1 MAHDARRAADE
12 AMLVEG
18 LDAPP
23 VDARVVQGDAVES
36 NQMNS
41 IEAAGG
47 LATIDADASNLDASN
62 LAGDARRSRV
72 VSRTVGIVTG
82 AMGARAAFTVRR
94 DRWKLD
100 VLATDRPIVITID
113 GPAGTGKS
121 TVARALA
128 KRLGLDFLDTGA
140 MYRAAA
146 AIAIDHAIDL
156 KDHATIVTKVGHADL
171 HFDWSQDPPVMLASG
186 KPIQHRLR
194 DPDVTRVV
202 SPIAGI
208 KPLRELMVRKQRI
221 IAHQHP
227 RLVSEGRDQG
237 SVVFPDAA
245 VKFYL
250 HASPEVRGKRRY
262 DQLIAAGQN
271 ADLEKL
277 IAEIIDRDHSDS
289 TRSDGPLICPDDAT
303 VVDTSNLEFAEVV
316 SLLEQEVY
324 DRVGV

>member
-1 MAHDARRAADE
+1 MALDPSDRAASPLNADDSDV
-12 AMLVEG
+12 AGATLVEG
-18 LDAPP
+18 FDAPIATP
-23 VDARVVQGDAVES
+23 ESRSATRPTRVVA
-36 NQMNS
+36 
-41 IEAAGG
+41 
-47 LATIDADASNLDASN
+47 
-62 LAGDARRSRV
+62 
-72 VSRTVGIVTG
+72 RTVGIATRASG
-82 AMGARAAFTVRR
+82 AGAAFNVLI

-146 AIAIDHAIDL
+146 AIAIDHSIDITN
-156 KDHATIVTKVGHADL
+156 HAEIVAKVAHADL
-171 HFDWSQDPPVMLASG
+171 HFDWTQDPPVMLASG

-194 DPDVTRVV
+194 DADVTRLV

-250 HASPEVRGKRRY
+250 HASPEVRGRRRY
-262 DQLIAAGQN
+262 DQLLSGGQS
-271 ADLEKL
+271 ADLERL

-289 TRSDGPLICPDDAT
+289 TRSDGPLICPDDAQ